1 MGTCCFG
8 AGVRM
13 DEKAQRGIHSECLES
28 GGSCDLS
35 ADALIGY
42 LLLQTVCVN
51 HTERKMRRFSSN
63 LN

>member
-1 MGTCCFG
+1 M
-8 AGVRM
+8 RM
-13 DEKAQRGIHSECLES
+13 DEKAQRGIHTEW
-28 GGSCDLS
+28 SCDLS
-35 ADALIGY
+35 ADALIDY

>member
-13 DEKAQRGIHSECLES
+13 DEKAQRGIHTEW
-28 GGSCDLS
+28 SCDLS